1 MVMYN
6 CCEENTGVQ
15 YTTHYTVKPLNST
28 KVSGAFGKL
37 CRHLNSADLNSER
50 QYIIHIYIYLVYSID
65 TICSWFYCLAPNC
78 SVPCKLQCC
87 FRLVSLRA
95 RTQQHRSRCNDL
107 MGEAVV
113 CPGCPRAINT
123 SHRSHG
129 LHQSDHACSVLNN
142 CSLLTPRHGGIII

>member
-37 CRHLNSADLNSER
+37 CRHLNSADLNISER

-65 TICSWFYCLAPNC
+65 TAGSGQREP
-78 SVPCKLQCC
+78 P
-87 FRLVSLRA
+87 RLVCL
-95 RTQQHRSRCNDL
+95 QW
-107 MGEAVV
+107 
-113 CPGCPRAINT
+113 
-123 SHRSHG
+123 
-129 LHQSDHACSVLNN
+129 
-142 CSLLTPRHGGIII
+142 GGGGGVQLFS